1 MINKTIIVSFLVL
14 LVYACGPNEN
24 KSTLSSAPTPEP
36 VVDGAKIFKQSCAIC
51 HGEDGKLGANG
62 SRDLTLSEADLDSR
76 ILQITKGKGLM
87 TPFENILTLAEIKAV
102 AEYTMTLNAGQ

>member
-1 MINKTIIVSFLVL
+1 MIKKSIAIAAIVLIVFS
-14 LVYACGPNEN
+14 CGQKETKNIPV
-24 KSTLSSAPTPEP
+24 ATPAP
-36 VVDGAKIFKQSCAIC
+36 VVDGKKIFKQSCAIC

-62 SRDLTLSEADLDSR
+62 SKDLTLSEADLDTR

-102 AEYTMTLNAGQ
+102 AEYSMTLKSGQ

>member
-1 MINKTIIVSFLVL
+1 MIKKSLIFFVMAGIVV
-14 LVYACGPNEN
+14 ACGPGDSKGKITES
-24 KSTLSSAPTPEP
+24 KSTEP

-62 SRDLTLSEADLDSR
+62 SKDLTLSEADLDTR

-87 TPFENILTLAEIKAV
+87 TPFENILSLAEIKAV
-102 AEYTMTLNAGQ
+102 AEYSLTLKP